1 MYLQLLTGNDNYAI
15 QQVHG
20 MILDLAEHD
29 GELDKVRLTA
39 SQLQYEIIN
48 EHIQVFSIIHAEI
61 IGFAL
66 TFKTFSTFTG
76 TQNLYLEDFYIKPEY
91 RSHGFGG
98 YTLSLLAQYAL
109 NEKMK
114 RFEFGCFLNNPS
126 VNIYREKMA
135 VTEQTNWTTFR
146 ADGEQLKE
154 LAK

>member
-1 MYLQLLTGNDNYAI
+1 MHLQLLTGNNNYAI
-15 QQVHG
+15 QRVHE
-20 MILDLAEHD
+20 MILDLAEHE
-29 GELDKVRLTA
+29 GELDKVQLTA
-39 SQLQYEIIN
+39 NQLQYEIIN
-48 EHIQVFSIIHAEI
+48 EHIQVFAIIHTEI

-91 RSHGFGG
+91 RSHSFGK

-146 ADGEQLKE
+146 AEGEQLKE